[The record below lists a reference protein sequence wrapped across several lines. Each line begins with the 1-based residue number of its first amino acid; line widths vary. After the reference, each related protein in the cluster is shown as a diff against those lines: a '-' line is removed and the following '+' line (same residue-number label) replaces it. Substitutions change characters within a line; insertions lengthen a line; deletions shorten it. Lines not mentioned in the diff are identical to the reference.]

1 VTTISR
7 LDGPPARADT
17 PALDAATRRQRR
29 AAVARRLLAAAPDVA
44 ASLDWETLD
53 SAPAW
58 LALSDAELMVLAR
71 QVGAMLCATSV
82 RLWIDG
88 ARLGAARAALGAPF
102 LQALQALPDAQL
114 LPRNVAPCPRI
125 DAAEQVAPMLRTSGL
140 GVLLA
145 SLPNGPLRRA
155 ATALLGST
163 ASTMAAALAHA
174 LVSRAQTLATRQA
187 PVRSQGPATKS
198 PEGVNA

>member
-1 VTTISR
+1 PQRAETHTI
-7 LDGPPARADT
+7 
-17 PALDAATRRQRR
+17 DAAARRHRR
-29 AAVARRLLAAAPDVA
+29 AAVARRLLAAAPAAA

-58 LALSDAELMVLAR
+58 LALSDPELMVLAR
-71 QVGAMLCATSV
+71 QVGAMLCAASV

-102 LQALQALPDAQL
+102 LHALQALPDTQV

-125 DAAEQVAPMLRTSGL
+125 DTAEQVAPMLRTSGL

-163 ASTMAAALAHA
+163 ALTMAAALAQA
-174 LVSRAQTLATRQA
+174 LVSRAQTLTARPA
-187 PVRSQGPATKS
+187 PVRTQGPAAKS
-198 PEGVNA
+198 HEGVNA